1 MAVVVAG
8 VLALLATRNAV
19 AADSRELKAREAFA
33 AQRYQDALELFAKLY
48 AETLH
53 PIYLRNIGRCYQ
65 NLAQPDQAITSFR
78 EYLRKGKNLRD
89 EETREIEGYIKEME
103 ELKRSKE
110 ASASSATASANT
122 DTSDGTVKPLPS
134 ASSVSS
140 APPPAGT
147 TSAVLRGAAPAARRG
162 VPADLQP
169 LVVLGD
175 RRRRRRRRRRHRRR
189 GRRLHAN
196 RGCFMPGRQDL
207 PMTRL
212 ATLASVTL
220 LVAGL
225 SCTEKGRSIVLV
237 DLTTMVTPLDGV
249 HVVVAKDGSNV
260 GEAMITTWDGSTL
273 NLGVRVSKD
282 VSGTVTIHACGF
294 NAGTA
299 VAGNMMAA
307 STTVAPGE
315 TTSPVAVVLAAGNLS
330 SLCDGG
336 SGTGGTGG
344 VAGTTGTGGSAG
356 AVGTG
361 GSAGSGGSTGGVG
374 GSVGGSTGGVGGSAG
389 TGGAG
394 GRGGSGGSAGTTG
407 GAGTGGSAG
416 GRGGSA
422 GGGAG
427 GSAGAGGRGG
437 SGGTGGGQ
445 IVGSWR
451 GAMGA
456 AADPLLNEFMPQ
468 VAVDSTGNAVLV
480 YEHGG
485 EIWSNYYSATTS
497 AWGTPTAIDSRAG
510 SGARSP
516 QIAVDKNGS
525 WLAAW
530 AQDPNASLKGIY
542 TSTST
547 NGTTWSAIS
556 TLTNTTA
563 WTPALAMNAD
573 GAAVVAWTEAVG
585 NLWQAAAAT
594 RQTTGSAWSASTV
607 LRPGDDNGDRDPVV
621 AVSGTGEGFVLW
633 RQDDTAGYI
642 SVWMRQHTT
651 SGWQP
656 AALFESYELQN
667 SYSPALAANKAG
679 TVIGSYLQVTT
690 TTMQLW
696 TRRYTP
702 GAGFAAPLRAAEA
715 YDIES
720 AAFPSVTLDET
731 GVATVAFAA
740 SPGYKGKYRVYASRA
755 AATDTAWPSA
765 VAMETEN
772 DATDDD
778 PNSIIARSP
787 MPLVRNDAAGNV
799 TLIWRKRVGTRFDL
813 WGGRFSGGAWGTSE
827 KLEMR
832 DTQSL
837 FWPALG
843 VGANGTAVAAWYYAG
858 EYDIWANV
866 YR

>member
-1 MAVVVAG
+1 MPE
-8 VLALLATRNAV
+8 
-19 AADSRELKAREAFA
+19 RE
-33 AQRYQDALELFAKLY
+33 D
-48 AETLH
+48 
-53 PIYLRNIGRCYQ
+53 
-65 NLAQPDQAITSFR
+65 
-78 EYLRKGKNLRD
+78 
-89 EETREIEGYIKEME
+89 
-103 ELKRSKE
+103 
-110 ASASSATASANT
+110 
-122 DTSDGTVKPLPS
+122 V
-134 ASSVSS
+134 
-140 APPPAGT
+140 
-147 TSAVLRGAAPAARRG
+147 
-162 VPADLQP
+162 
-169 LVVLGD
+169 
-175 RRRRRRRRRRHRRR
+175 
-189 GRRLHAN
+189 
-196 RGCFMPGRQDL
+196 

-212 ATLASVTL
+212 ATLFSVTL

-237 DLTTMVTPLDGV
+237 DVTTMVTPLDGV

-260 GEAMITTWDGSTL
+260 GEAIITTWDGTSTL
-273 NLGVRVSKD
+273 KLGVRVSKD

-307 STTVAPGE
+307 STSVAPGA
-315 TTSPVAVVLAAGNLS
+315 TTSPVEVVLAAGNLS

-356 AVGTG
+356 AAGTG
-361 GSAGSGGSTGGVG
+361 GSAGGAGSGVG
-374 GSVGGSTGGVGGSAG
+374 GSAAGMGGSVGGVGGSAG
-389 TGGAG
+389 TGGVG
-394 GRGGSGGSAGTTG
+394 GRGGTGGSAGTSG
-407 GAGTGGSAG
+407 GAG

-427 GSAGAGGRGG
+427 GSAGAGG

-445 IVGSWR
+445 VVGSWR
-451 GAMGA
+451 GAMGVG
-456 AADPLLNEFMPQ
+456 ADPLLNELLPQ
-468 VAVDSTGNAVLV
+468 VAVDNNGNAVVV

-485 EIWSNYYSATTS
+485 EIWSNYYSVTTS
-497 AWGTPTAIDSRAG
+497 AWGTPTAIDSRPG
-510 SGARSP
+510 SAARSV

-530 AQDPNASLKGIY
+530 AQDPNASLRGIY

-547 NGTTWSAIS
+547 NGTTWSAVS
-556 TLTNTTA
+556 PLTNTTA
-563 WTPALAMNAD
+563 WTPALGMNAD
-573 GAAVVAWTEAVG
+573 GAAVVAWTESIS
-585 NLWQAAAAT
+585 NKWQAAAAT
-594 RQTTGSAWSASTV
+594 RQTTGSAWSTATV
-607 LRPGDDNGDRDPVV
+607 LRPGDDTGDKDPVV

-633 RQDDTAGYI
+633 TQDDTAGYI

-651 SGWQP
+651 SGWQ
-656 AALFESYELQN
+656 AATLFEGYELQH
-667 SYSPALAANKAG
+667 SYSPAIAANKVG
-679 TVIGSYLQVTT
+679 TVIGTYLQVTT
-690 TTMQLW
+690 NTMQLW

-715 YDIES
+715 YEIES
-720 AAFPSVTLDET
+720 IAFPSVTLDET

-740 SPGYKGKYRVYASRA
+740 SPAYKGKYQVYASRA
-755 AATDTAWPSA
+755 SATDTAWPSTM
-765 VAMETEN
+765 AMETDN

-799 TLIWRKRVGTRFDL
+799 TLIWRKRAGTRFDL
-813 WGGRFSGGAWGTSE
+813 WGRRFSGGAWGTSE
-827 KLEMR
+827 KLETR

-837 FWPALG
+837 YWPALG
-843 VGANGTAVAAWYYAG
+843 VGANGTAVAAWYYTG